1 MKTLLLLFGLT
12 LFVTN
17 TNAQKDLRNGT
28 IGGAATKREA
38 ARLDS
43 VVNQVR
49 EEIKALSGEFDKE
62 EKVYDAAVQNKADDH
77 VLDSLKEVMAV
88 IHDRLGAYNNRVQD
102 LTLQFI
108 ATHPDSYVSAMK
120 LIYFVN
126 ALPLDSVQHLYKSL
140 SPVIRDSEYGRAI
153 AKEIQKVISGLPG
166 SVALDFSTVD
176 INNKP
181 LQLSAFR
188 GSYVLLDFWAS
199 WCIPCRHGNPHLIA
213 LFNLYRSK
221 GFTIIGISDND
232 KQPQEWRKAVAKD
245 KIGIWHQVLRGMN
258 MKKIRRDADL
268 NDKYGIRS
276 LPTKILID
284 RNGVIIGRYG
294 EGGEN
299 ETALDKKLA
308 ELF

>member
-1 MKTLLLLFGLT
+1 MRTLLLLCGLT
-12 LFVTN
+12 LCVTN
-17 TNAQKDLRNGT
+17 TNAQ
-28 IGGAATKREA
+28 ES

-43 VVNQVR
+43 AITVVEN
-49 EEIKALSGEFDKE
+49 EIKALSKQFDKE
-62 EKVYDAAVQNKADDH
+62 SDVYEAAVKNKADDH
-77 VLDSLKEVMAV
+77 VLDSLKEVLAA
-88 IHDRLGAYNNRVQD
+88 IHDKFGPYNNRVQD

-108 ATHPDSYVSAMK
+108 ATHPDSYVSARK

-126 ALPLDSVQHLYKSL
+126 ALPLDSVQHLYNSL
-140 SPVIRDSEYGRAI
+140 SPVIRNSEYGMAV

-166 SVALDFSTVD
+166 SVAPGFSTVD

-199 WCIPCRHGNPHLIA
+199 WCVPCRHGNPHLIA
-213 LFNLYRSK
+213 LFNQYSSK
-221 GFTIIGISDND
+221 GFTIIGIADND

-245 KIGIWHQVLRGMN
+245 KIGIWHHVLRGMN
-258 MKKIRRDADL
+258 MKKIDL
-268 NDKYGIRS
+268 NDRYGIRS

-294 EGGEN
+294 EGGED

-308 ELF
+308 EIF

>member
-1 MKTLLLLFGLT
+1 MKTLLLLCGLA
-12 LFVTN
+12 LSVTN
-17 TNAQKDLRNGT
+17 TDAQKSSKGN
-28 IGGAATKREA
+28 ATVSWSVTELES

-43 VVNQVR
+43 AITQV
-49 EEIKALSGEFDKE
+49 ENEVKTLSGQFDKE
-62 EKVYDAAVQNKADDH
+62 SDVYEAAVKNKASDH
-77 VLDSLKEVMAV
+77 VLDSLKQVMAA
-88 IHDRLGAYNNRVQD
+88 IHDKFEPYNNRVQD

-108 ATHPDSYVSAMK
+108 ATHPDSYVSARK

-140 SPVIRDSEYGRAI
+140 SPVIRESEYGRAV

-166 SVALDFSTVD
+166 SVAPDFSTVD

-199 WCIPCRHGNPHLIA
+199 WCVPCRHGNPHLIE
-213 LFNLYRSK
+213 LFNQYNSK
-221 GFTIIGISDND
+221 GFTIISIADND

-245 KIGIWHQVLRGMN
+245 KINIWHHVLRGMN
-258 MKKIRRDADL
+258 KGADL

-294 EGGEN
+294 EGGQDE
-299 ETALDKKLA
+299 ALLDKKLA
-308 ELF
+308 ELL